1 MTDTGTDEPTTMND
15 EETPSSIAPKP
26 DEGTRDAL
34 QNVVAEFGC
43 TSGTLHRKDEDG
55 LQLVASVGIPDSV
68 LSRIETIPVG
78 KGMAGLAAERM
89 EPVDVCNLQTDDS
102 GVAEDGARATG
113 MEGSLAAP
121 IIGEDGTLEGTI
133 GVGKPEQYEFTA
145 EERQGLMSIGKQI
158 VSHDNAE

>member
-1 MTDTGTDEPTTMND
+1 MND
-15 EETPSSIAPKP
+15 EEIPPSVEPDP
-26 DEGTRDAL
+26 DEETTDVL
-34 QNVVAEFGC
+34 QNIIEEFDC
-43 TSGTLHRKDEDG
+43 TSGTLHRAEENG

-68 LSRIETIPVG
+68 LPRIETIPIG

-121 IIGEDGTLEGTI
+121 IIGEDDTLEGTI
-133 GVGKPEQYEFTA
+133 GVAKPKQYEFSP
-145 EERQGLMSIGKQI
+145 EERTRLMRLGKR
-158 VSHDNAE
+158 VLSHDSTD